1 MDETKGTTGT
11 VVTPGD
17 IRAICGDLLDWKVSA
32 IIDLQPALADL
43 AAAVAW
49 ANGQDN
55 LGEEGHPLTGETARI
70 YDILVSDPP

>member
-1 MDETKGTTGT
+1 MELDKDATGAS
-11 VVTPGD
+11 VTPGD
-17 IRAICGDLLDWKVSA
+17 VRAICGELLDWKVTA
-32 IIDLQPALADL
+32 IIDLQPALTDL